1 MDIKRILKGFVSL
14 GAIYYTIISIFI
26 MLIGL
31 ALSDGG
37 AAKLLV
43 PQQFLYL
50 LLFCYV
56 MALGSTLKKQASLS
70 ATVAQ
75 LLHAACYILGFML
88 FLILCNM
95 KFVPV
100 IIATAVFAIFYT
112 VVALIT
118 NATRKK
124 SAPTPAKQKP
134 QTKTVTK
141 KEKPKKTAEYTSQF
155 SFDSQNNHK

>member
-1 MDIKRILKGFVSL
+1 MDIKKTLKGFFSL
-14 GAIYYTIISIFI
+14 GAIYYTVISVFIILVG
-26 MLIGL
+26 M

-100 IIATAVFAIFYT
+100 IIATAVFAIFYI
-112 VVALIT
+112 VAVLIS
-118 NATRKK
+118 NAVKKK
-124 SAPTPAKQKP
+124 SAPAPAKQNT